1 MFGEVVIVPF
11 LDPGLRRDDV
21 SRASG
26 FNTIIPPQ
34 TAIHPSTDY
43 LSMVIPAQAGIHPVL
58 LNTPQVVTQ

>member
-21 SRASG
+21 SRASS
-26 FNTIIPPQ
+26 FNTITPSQI
-34 TAIHPSTDY
+34 AIHPRTAN
-43 LSMVIPAQAGIHPVL
+43 LFIVIPAQAGIHPVL